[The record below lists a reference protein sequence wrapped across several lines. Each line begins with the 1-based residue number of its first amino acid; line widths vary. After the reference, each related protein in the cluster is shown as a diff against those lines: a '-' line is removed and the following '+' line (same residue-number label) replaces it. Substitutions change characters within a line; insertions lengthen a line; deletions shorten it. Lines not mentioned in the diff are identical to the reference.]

1 MTPRDA
7 QVLQPAGWRRPA
19 GYAKGVAVDGRLV
32 FVAGQ
37 IGWDPVTEQFPGT
50 SLASQTAQAFRNIV
64 AVLAE
69 AGAEPRHLV
78 RLTWFVTD
86 RQAYIDARKELGLS
100 YREILGRYYPAM
112 SVIFVSGLLDAGAVV
127 EIEATAVVPPG

>member
-1 MTPRDA
+1 MTSSEP
-7 QVLQPAGWRRPA
+7 QVLQPAGWLRPA
-19 GYAKGVAVDGRLV
+19 GYANGVAAEGRLV

-50 SLASQTAQAFRNIV
+50 SLASQAAQALRNIV

-69 AGAEPRHLV
+69 AGAEPPHLA

-100 YREILGRYYPAM
+100 YREIIGRHYPAM
-112 SVIFVSGLLDAGAVV
+112 SVIFVSGLLDHRAAV
-127 EIEATAVVPPG
+127 